1 VPGREAEFA
10 RGGLRRIAL
19 DRASFNVA
27 DDKPT
32 FWDRVATGAWERG
45 TFVALDQVLEAATTL
60 LDLGAWVG
68 PVTLYAAAL
77 GARVIAVEADPA
89 ALVQL
94 RANIAANPDLAARI
108 QVVDRAVAP
117 QPGTVSLGARRKP
130 GDSMSSAL
138 LAGAERSWDA
148 VAITPAE
155 LAGMVGHPVRLV
167 IKLDIEGGEYA
178 LLPRMGPLLARPGT
192 ALLLSLHP
200 EILGESGAEDPAA
213 ATRAA
218 LAPLAGWEAFSI
230 REGRVTP
237 ADPHQFGHEHGQEWL
252 FLRPPER
259 SGPAHDTPGR

>member
-1 VPGREAEFA
+1 
-10 RGGLRRIAL
+10 LRRITL
-19 DRASFNVA
+19 NGASFNVA

-32 FWDRVATGAWERG
+32 FWDRAAVGTWERG
-45 TFVALDQVLEAATTL
+45 TFVALDQVLEAGTTL

-68 PVTLYAAAL
+68 PITLYAAAR
-77 GARVIAVEADPA
+77 GARAIAVEADPA

-94 RANIAANPDLAARI
+94 RANIAANPDLEARI
-108 QVVDRAVAP
+108 EVVARAVAP
-117 QPGTVSLGARRKP
+117 QPGTVRMGARRKP

-148 VAITPAE
+148 VAITPGE
-155 LAGMVGHPVRLV
+155 LAGLIEHPVRLA

-178 LLPRMGPLLARPGT
+178 LMPRMGPLLRRPGT

-200 EILGESGAEDPAA
+200 EILAESHAEDPAA

-218 LAPLAGWEAFSI
+218 LAPLVHWQAFSI

-237 ADPHQFGHEHGQEWL
+237 ADPPRHGHEHGGEWL
-252 FLRPPER
+252 FVRPQQR
-259 SGPAHDTPGR
+259 SGPAQDRPSR

>member
-1 VPGREAEFA
+1 M
-10 RGGLRRIAL
+10 RGGLRRIAF

-32 FWDRVATGAWERG
+32 FWDRVRTGAWERG
-45 TFVALDQVLEAATTL
+45 TFVALNQVLEVGTTL

-68 PVTLYAAAL
+68 PVTLYAAAR

-94 RANIAANPDLAARI
+94 RANIAANPGLMARI
-108 QVVDRAVAP
+108 QVVDRAAAP
-117 QPGTVSLGARRKP
+117 QPGTVRLGARRKP

-148 VAITPAE
+148 VAITPDE
-155 LAGMVGHPVRLV
+155 LAGLVGHPERLV
-167 IKLDIEGGEYA
+167 IKLDIEGGEYS
-178 LLPRMGPLLARPGT
+178 LLPHMGPLLAQPGT

-200 EILGESGAEDPAA
+200 EILAESGAEDPAA

-218 LAPLAGWEAFSI
+218 LAPLRGWQAFSI

-237 ADPHQFGHEHGQEWL
+237 ADPNRDGHKHGGEWL
-252 FLRPPER
+252 FVSPPEP
-259 SGPAHDTPGR
+259 SAPAQDPPSR

>member
-1 VPGREAEFA
+1 MLPG
-10 RGGLRRIAL
+10 GSRRITI
-19 DRASFNVA
+19 DGASFNVA

-32 FWDRVATGAWERG
+32 FWDRVAGGVWERG
-45 TFVALDQVLEAATTL
+45 TFVALDQVLAPGTTL

-68 PVTLYAAAL
+68 PVTLYAAAR

-94 RANIAANPDLAARI
+94 RANIAANPDLVVSI
-108 QVVDRAVAP
+108 EVVDRAVAP
-117 QPGTVSLGARRKP
+117 QPGPVRMGARRKP

-148 VAITPAE
+148 LAVTPAE
-155 LAGMVGHPVRLV
+155 LAVLVGHPPRLV

-178 LLPRMGPLLARPGT
+178 LMPHMGPLVARPGT

-200 EILGESGAEDPAA
+200 EILLESGADNIAA

-218 LAPLAGWEAFSI
+218 LAPLQGWQAFSI
-230 REGRVTP
+230 REDRVTP
-237 ADPHQFGHEHGQEWL
+237 GDPSQGADEKGGEWL
-252 FLRPPER
+252 FVRAPER
-259 SGPAHDTPGR
+259 SGSA

>member
-1 VPGREAEFA
+1 MPGREAAFA

-167 IKLDIEGGEYA
+167 IKLDIEGCE
-178 LLPRMGPLLARPGT
+178 
-192 ALLLSLHP
+192 
-200 EILGESGAEDPAA
+200 
-213 ATRAA
+213 
-218 LAPLAGWEAFSI
+218 
-230 REGRVTP
+230 
-237 ADPHQFGHEHGQEWL
+237 
-252 FLRPPER
+252 
-259 SGPAHDTPGR
+259 